1 MIYVLLALAL
11 IGLAYMLWENTHFV
25 ITNYE
30 YKAPKVPREMN
41 GLRLLQISDL
51 HNQSFGKGNRRLLQ
65 ISDLHNQSFGKE
77 NRRLLE
83 AVRRC
88 EPDGIMITGDLI
100 DSTFTDTDKALT
112 FAKALTDIAPVYY
125 CTGNHEHRLEAV
137 ELERFLAD
145 LEDAGVCVLWDRAV
159 PFYGGTLAGLQEP
172 SGREH
177 SVRELIRDIPEE
189 DFVLLLSHKPH
200 YFEHYLDADLVLTG
214 HAHGGQVRLPWIGGL
229 FAPGQSWFPKY
240 TEGFYTMED
249 TTMLVSR
256 GAGNSHRIPRVFN
269 FPELVLLT
277 LRCE

>member
-1 MIYVLLALAL
+1 MKKKMIYVLLALAL
-11 IGLAYMLWENTHFV
+11 IGPAYMLWENTHFV

-30 YKAPKVPREMN
+30 YKDPKVPPEMD
-41 GLRLLQISDL
+41 GL
-51 HNQSFGKGNRRLLQ
+51 RLLQ

-145 LEDAGVCVLWDRAV
+145 LEDAGVCVLSDRAV